1 MPLVTAILLALTCA
15 AFVMATALLV
25 RGTLYRPAR
34 PLLLAVVARRDSA
47 GDLFTLTLRRPGLAR
62 LMPLPR
68 FAAGQS
74 VLLVV
79 PGEAVKRRY
88 SIARWLRMPFAYEI
102 SIKREPQGRFS
113 SRLADHAVTGA
124 RLVVGRPDG
133 HFILPARSVVR
144 RAVLIAGGVGITPM
158 LAMLD
163 QWSRTRRPYAEMHLY
178 WQVRHEDEALYR
190 ETLAALA
197 RRQPGMKVRI
207 LVSRPSQGQAEKIS
221 AGLLSAELGGLA
233 DTDFYLCAGTGL
245 LDAML
250 VALQEAGVSKDAL
263 HFERFSLGGPAGAD
277 EAWTITCEGRQFP
290 FAGHASLL
298 DAMEGQGLAMQADCR
313 TGSCGRCLVA
323 IEQGQAMHRI
333 APEYEVPA
341 GHVLAC
347 CAIPKTDLC
356 LRAVTTQGVG
366 VPG

>member
-1 MPLVTAILLALTCA
+1 MPLLTAVLLALTCA
-15 AFVMATALLV
+15 AFVMAVVLLIC
-25 RGTLYRPAR
+25 GALYRPAR
-34 PLLLAVVARRDSA
+34 PLQLVVAARKDSA

-62 LMPLPR
+62 LLPLPR

-74 VLLVV
+74 VTLVV

-88 SIARWLRMPFAYEI
+88 SIARWCRLPFAYEI

-113 SRLADHAVTGA
+113 SRLADYAAPGA

-133 HFILPARSVVR
+133 HFTLPALSAVR

-163 QWSRTRRPYAEMHLY
+163 QWRRTRRPYLQIHLY
-178 WQVRHEDEALYR
+178 WQVRHEEEALYR
-190 ETLAALA
+190 DELLELE
-197 RRQPGMKVRI
+197 RQHLGLKVRI
-207 LVSRPSQGQAEKIS
+207 LVSRPSQGQPEKIS
-221 AGLLSAELGGLA
+221 AQLLNAELAGLA
-233 DTDFYLCAGTGL
+233 ETDFYLCAGAGL

-250 VALQEAGVSKDAL
+250 AALQEAGVAADAL
-263 HFERFSLGGPAGAD
+263 HFERFSLGGPTATD
-277 EAWTITCEGRQFP
+277 EAWTISCEGREFA

-298 DAMEGQGLAMQADCR
+298 DAMEGQGLVMEADCR

-323 IEQGQAMHRI
+323 VEQGQAVHRI

-347 CAIPKTDLC
+347 CAIPKSDLRM
-356 LRAVTTQGVG
+356 RAVTMHSVG
-366 VPG
+366 VAA